1 MKKLYVTPKIDIV
14 RLSSEANLLA
24 AVSGES
30 GIGKDQTDFGGG
42 CAKENDGWV
51 FEDYSN
57 SEPSHDVLSDK
68 F

>member
-1 MKKLYVTPKIDIV
+1 MKKLYVAPKIDIV
-14 RLSSEANLLA
+14 RLSSEANLLT
-24 AVSGES
+24 AVSGKD
-30 GIGKDQTDFGGG
+30 GINQGQNDLGGS

-51 FEDYSN
+51 FEDYSD

>member
-14 RLSSEANLLA
+14 RLSAEASLLA
-24 AVSGES
+24 AVSGET
-30 GIGKDQTDFGGG
+30 GINQGQNDFGGS

-51 FEDYSN
+51 FEDYSD

>member
-1 MKKLYVTPKIDIV
+1 MKKLYVAPKIDIV

-24 AVSGES
+24 AVSGRN
-30 GIGKDQTDFGGG
+30 GLNKDQNDFGGTG
-42 CAKENDGWV
+42 AKENDGWV
-51 FEDYSN
+51 FEDYSD